1 MYTPGFAA
9 PELYKRDA
17 ELGPW
22 TDVYSIG
29 ACIYACMS
37 GMPAQES
44 DQRLKDDKMP
54 QILRSFRGLYSSQ
67 LISMVERC
75 LRLNSLERPQTVYA
89 VQKELVNNVPDKPE
103 FSFAERAGARIR
115 HARERVS
122 RFMKDHN
129 ITWF

>member
-37 GMPAQES
+37 GMPPQES

-75 LRLNSLERPQTVYA
+75 LRLNSLERHKRFMQSKRNLSTTFQT
-89 VQKELVNNVPDKPE
+89 NP
-103 FSFAERAGARIR
+103 S
-115 HARERVS
+115 S
-122 RFMKDHN
+122 RFPSVRARAFATHGSA
-129 ITWF
+129 

>member
-1 MYTPGFAA
+1 
-9 PELYKRDA
+9 
-17 ELGPW
+17 
-22 TDVYSIG
+22 
-29 ACIYACMS
+29 MS

-44 DQRLKDDKMP
+44 DQRLKDDKMA
-54 QILRSFRGLYSSQ
+54 QALRSFRGLYSNQ

-89 VQKELVNNVPDKPE
+89 VQKELLQTVPERPE
-103 FSFAERAGARIR
+103 FTLSERAGARFR
-115 HARERVS
+115 HIPARVT